1 MKETVRIIRF
11 IIVGTLNAIIA
22 ALVVWILMHL
32 CGLDYLIANI
42 SAYTAAQINNFL
54 WCKYWIFPLDK
65 ETKQNSIQRQI
76 LFFLIA
82 FALAYSTQFVFL
94 LILVELLHFNEY
106 LAQFLGLFVYG
117 AVNFISNKMITFK

>member
-11 IIVGTLNAIIA
+11 VIVGTLNAIIA
-22 ALVVWILMHL
+22 ALVVWLLMDI
-32 CGLDYLIANI
+32 CNLDYMIANI

-54 WCKYWIFPLDK
+54 CCKYWIFPLDK
-65 ETKQNSIQRQI
+65 ETKKNSIQRQI

-82 FALAYSTQFVFL
+82 FVMAYSAQFV
-94 LILVELLHFNEY
+94 LLHLNEY
-106 LAQFLGLFVYG
+106 LAQFFGLFVYG

>member
-11 IIVGTLNAIIA
+11 VIVGTLNAVIA
-22 ALVVWILMHL
+22 ALVVWVLKHI
-32 CGLDYLIANI
+32 CRLDYMIANI

-65 ETKQNSIQRQI
+65 ETKKNSIQRQI

-82 FALAYSTQFVFL
+82 FVMAYSAQFVFL
-94 LILVELLHFNEY
+94 LVLVELLHINEY

>member
-11 IIVGTLNAIIA
+11 VIVGTLNAIIA
-22 ALVVWILMHL
+22 ALVVWLLMDI
-32 CGLDYLIANI
+32 CNLDYMIANI
-42 SAYTAAQINNFL
+42 SAYTVAQINNFL

-65 ETKQNSIQRQI
+65 ETKKNSIQRQI

-82 FALAYSTQFVFL
+82 FVMAYSAQFIFL
-94 LILVELLHFNEY
+94 LVLVELLHFNEY

-117 AVNFISNKMITFK
+117 AVNFISNKLITFK

>member
-11 IIVGTLNAIIA
+11 IIVGTLNAVIA
-22 ALVVWILMHL
+22 ALVVWVLMHI
-32 CGLDYLIANI
+32 CRLDYMIANI

-54 WCKYWIFPLDK
+54 WCK
-65 ETKQNSIQRQI
+65 ETKKNSIQRQI

-82 FALAYSTQFVFL
+82 FAMAYSAQFVFL
-94 LILVELLHFNEY
+94 LVLVELLHLNEY

>member
-1 MKETVRIIRF
+1 MKESVRIIRF
-11 IIVGTLNAIIA
+11 VIVGTLNAIIA

-32 CGLDYLIANI
+32 CGADYMIANI
-42 SAYTAAQINNFL
+42 SAYIAAQINNFL

-65 ETKQNSIQRQI
+65 ETKKNSIQRQI

-82 FALAYSTQFVFL
+82 FVMAYSAQFIFL

-117 AVNFISNKMITFK
+117 AVNFISNKLITFK

>member
-11 IIVGTLNAIIA
+11 VIVGTLNAIIA
-22 ALVVWILMHL
+22 ALVVWLLMDI
-32 CGLDYLIANI
+32 CNLDYMIANI

-65 ETKQNSIQRQI
+65 ETKKNSIQRQI

-82 FALAYSTQFVFL
+82 FVMAYSAQFVFL
-94 LILVELLHFNEY
+94 LI
-106 LAQFLGLFVYG
+106 
-117 AVNFISNKMITFK
+117 

>member
-1 MKETVRIIRF
+1 MKESVRIIRF
-11 IIVGTLNAIIA
+11 VIVGTLNAIIA

-32 CGLDYLIANI
+32 CGADYMIANI
-42 SAYTAAQINNFL
+42 SAYIAAQINNFL

-65 ETKQNSIQRQI
+65 ETKKNSIQRQI

-82 FALAYSTQFVFL
+82 FVMAYSAQFIFL
-94 LILVELLHFNEY
+94 LILFELLHFNEY

-117 AVNFISNKMITFK
+117 AVNFISNKLITFK